1 MIRKLESIFEN
12 LVRDFNAAKERAAL
26 SAKLAPFDRIPGDS
40 YALYHRYEA
49 QQQEIQEVWQ
59 GKLWFENLYNAK
71 HTELKSAQDE
81 FAALQNS
88 LPEAT
93 LSLYQNGGVGFRYI
107 LKYVAAWLRFKLF
120 GRKDDGM

>member
-1 MIRKLESIFEN
+1 MQANTILSIKGIIN
-12 LVRDFNAAKERAAL
+12 GTTNYIL
-26 SAKLAPFDRIPGDS
+26 SAMSENGTS
-40 YALYHRYEA
+40 YEDA
-49 QQQEIQEVWQ
+49 
-59 GKLWFENLYNAK
+59 
-71 HTELKSAQDE
+71 LKSAQDE

-107 LKYVAAWLRFKLF
+107 LKYAAAWLRFKLF